1 MGAPCS
7 TPESSAHNASVLRG
21 VHLQDILSISDGNPS
36 KRQSDGAVH
45 WRKFALMDEAVTAVI
60 RCQQHAR
67 SYPCNSAVEKLI
79 LDVPVMDE
87 DVSAATGLF
96 GRLVLTPSPTDA
108 LGALPCC
115 RTTPDKHGST

>member
-1 MGAPCS
+1 VS
-7 TPESSAHNASVLRG
+7 TVSYSARELSAHKCSVFSG

-67 SYPCNSAVEKLI
+67 SYPCNTAVEKLI
-79 LDVPVMDE
+79 MDVPVMDE
-87 DVSAATGLF
+87 DVSASTAGY
-96 GRLVLTPSPTDA
+96 LVVS
-108 LGALPCC
+108 C
-115 RTTPDKHGST
+115 